1 MVHIPNISW
10 GILIQ
15 IADHAYTANH
25 YYIHYLTCPDTQTF
39 HRLSNWYREYILHDS
54 VSPTETVLCITVSL
68 VPLRTSSMNGFE
80 WVSEDEVVL
89 WHSRLRYS
97 GQLSGIFDVSMP
109 LPWQQMQTKFLC
121 PWFLTSLLQESEI
134 HYIIAIHSLLYKLMQ
149 RHSIHRSS
157 KCSFDCGFFVL
168 IH

>member
-1 MVHIPNISW
+1 MHIQQTITIYIISHVQTPKHFIDSLIGTVNIFFMTVW
-10 GILIQ
+10 APQ
-15 IADHAYTANH
+15 
-25 YYIHYLTCPDTQTF
+25 
-39 HRLSNWYREYILHDS
+39 
-54 VSPTETVLCITVSL
+54 TVLCITVSL

-89 WHSRLRYS
+89 WHSWLRYS